1 MSGTIGKRENNE
13 SSTLLEFI
21 DEFLAYQS
29 GVRGLSEHSVL
40 GYKNDLYRMAELL
53 KNDSI
58 FDDDNSPVCVHDIT
72 LRNLRS
78 CIAQLSK
85 EKKSPATINRFIA
98 AVRNLFAYLARFDYI
113 KSNVALELKT
123 VKMPSKVPH
132 FLSDSEAVALCEL
145 PEKKNLLWA
154 TRDRALFEMLYSSG
168 CRVSEI
174 AGIMLSDMSA
184 KGDSALVTGKGK
196 KDRRVFFS
204 KEATE
209 ALENY
214 LIERSAKILSLRKDE
229 KAIKGINT
237 LFINQKGTEL
247 TARGIRFILSRY
259 SSVEGTNK
267 HVHPHVFRHSFA
279 TTMIT
284 EGADIRSV
292 QEMLGH
298 SSISTTQ
305 RYTHVTSES
314 LRKLYKQAHPHG

>member
-1 MSGTIGKRENNE
+1 MAE
-13 SSTLLEFI
+13 SFTSKNTESTLFEYI

-29 GVRGLSEHSVL
+29 GVRSLSDHSVCA
-40 GYKNDLYRMAELL
+40 YKNDLYKLHSLL
-53 KNDSI
+53 KNDII
-58 FDDDNSPVCVHDIT
+58 FEDDDSEIRVQDIT

-78 CIAQLSK
+78 CISQLSK
-85 EKKSPATINRFIA
+85 EKKSPASINRFIA
-98 AVRNLFAYLARFDYI
+98 AVRNLFAYLARFGYI
-113 KSNVALELKT
+113 NSNIALELKT
-123 VKMPSKVPH
+123 VKMPVRVPH
-132 FLSDSEAVALCEL
+132 FLSDTEASELCDIPL
-145 PEKKNLLWA
+145 KKDLLWA
-154 TRDRALFEMLYSSG
+154 ARDRALFEMLYSSG

-174 AGIMLSDMSA
+174 TGIRLIDISA
-184 KGDSALVTGKGK
+184 KKDSALVTGKGK

-204 KEATE
+204 KEATQ
-209 ALENY
+209 ALEDY
-214 LIERSAKILSLRKDE
+214 LIERSAKILSLRKEE
-229 KAIKGINT
+229 KAFKGVNT

-267 HVHPHVFRHSFA
+267 HIHPHVFRHSFA

>member
-1 MSGTIGKRENNE
+1 MGGISAHAQKNIQR
-13 SSTLLEFI
+13 TLTEYI
-21 DEFLAYQS
+21 DEFLAYQQ
-29 GVRGLSEHSVL
+29 GVRGLSEHSVHA
-40 GYKNDLYRMAELL
+40 YKGDLAILL
-53 KNDSI
+53 KNLTHDSTEK
-58 FDDDNSPVCVHDIT
+58 NVADIT
-72 LRNLRS
+72 LKDLRS
-78 CIAQLSK
+78 CVSSLSK
-85 EKKSPATINRFIA
+85 EKKSPASINRFIA

-123 VKMPSKVPH
+123 VKMPVRVPH
-132 FLSDSEAVALCEL
+132 FMSDSEAQELCTL
-145 PEKKNLLWA
+145 PLNKDLLWA
-154 TRDRALFEMLYSSG
+154 ARDLALFEMLYSSG
-168 CRVSEI
+168 CRVSEL
-174 AGIMLSDMSA
+174 AGISLEDISS

-204 KEATE
+204 KEATA
-209 ALENY
+209 ALRSY
-214 LIERSAKILSLRKDE
+214 LVERKAKLLSLKKAE
-229 KAIKGINT
+229 QPSKAINK
-237 LFINQKGTEL
+237 LFINKKGTEL
-247 TARGIRFILSRY
+247 TTRGIRFIISRY

-298 SSISTTQ
+298 ASISTTQ

>member
-1 MSGTIGKRENNE
+1 MKQS
-13 SSTLLEFI
+13 LLEEKNERALSDYI

-29 GVRGLSEHSVL
+29 SVRGLSEHSAIA
-40 GYKNDLYRMAELL
+40 YKNDLSKMLELL
-53 KNDSI
+53 KNDAI
-58 FDDDNSPVCVHDIT
+58 FDDDDSIILASEIT

-78 CIAQLSK
+78 CISQLSK
-85 EKKSPATINRFIA
+85 EKKSAASINRFIA

-113 KSNVALELKT
+113 NTNVALELKT
-123 VKMPSKVPH
+123 VKQPTRVPH
-132 FLSDSEAVALCEL
+132 FLSDAQAQELCTL
-145 PEKKNLLWA
+145 PEKKDLLWA
-154 TRDRALFEMLYSSG
+154 ARDRALLEMLYSSG

-174 AGIMLSDMSA
+174 AGITLLDISG
-184 KGDSALVTGKGK
+184 KKDSALVTGKGR

-204 KEATE
+204 KEATD
-209 ALENY
+209 ALDLY
-214 LIERSAKILSLRKDE
+214 LIERSAKLLKLKKEDRSY
-229 KAIKGINT
+229 KGSNR
-237 LFINQKGTEL
+237 LFINQKGNEL
-247 TARGIRFILSRY
+247 TQRGIRFILSRY

-267 HVHPHVFRHSFA
+267 HVHPHVLRHSFA

-298 SSISTTQ
+298 SSVSTTQ